1 MIIFISLIIGLFILV
16 SIAILFY
23 RKSLNIFYLLLLF
36 LGLFIVN
43 FFSGNDSLHL
53 IITFI
58 IVGASAGYTFRISKK
73 LVYFIFISSL
83 SLTLIFSFNHY
94 YLKNFKNTD
103 LLMNS
108 KEALLGLLNDN
119 NISDVEKKQIIQ
131 RMDETLDLV
140 KYVVPFAYFLNAFLL
155 SLAGLYFL
163 KYIFR
168 KLNINKTNKIIE
180 ENSHNIEL
188 IDGIE
193 RFKIKEYL
201 IFVYIA
207 GWFAVLLV
215 DRTKYNYIYITG
227 LNIALVLSCFYLIQA
242 FGIMKYMLA
251 KKNIPFSLLPAVIFA
266 FLFLGVEYFF
276 FIIIILSSIG
286 VIDFWVDFRKLQLE
300 TKKS

>member
-1 MIIFISLIIGLFILV
+1 
-16 SIAILFY
+16 
-23 RKSLNIFYLLLLF
+23 
-36 LGLFIVN
+36 
-43 FFSGNDSLHL
+43 
-53 IITFI
+53 
-58 IVGASAGYTFRISKK
+58 
-73 LVYFIFISSL
+73 
-83 SLTLIFSFNHY
+83 
-94 YLKNFKNTD
+94 
-103 LLMNS
+103 MNS
-108 KEALLGLLNDN
+108 KETLLGLLKEN
-119 NISDVEKKQIIQ
+119 NISDIEKKQIIQ

-140 KYVVPFAYFLNAFLL
+140 KYVVPFAYFLNAFFL

-168 KLNINKTNKIIE
+168 KLNINKIE
-180 ENSHNIEL
+180 ENNSNIAL

-207 GWFAVLLV
+207 GWFVVLLV
-215 DRTKYNYIYITG
+215 DRTKYDYIYITG
-227 LNIALVLSCFYLIQA
+227 LNVALVLSCFYLIQA

-266 FLFLGVEYFF
+266 FLFLGMEYFF
-276 FIIIILSSIG
+276 FILIILSSIG

>member
-1 MIIFISLIIGLFILV
+1 VIIFISLAVGLFILV
-16 SIAILFY
+16 GISILFY

-108 KEALLGLLNDN
+108 KETLLGLLKEN
-119 NISDVEKKQIIQ
+119 NISDIEKKQIIQ

-140 KYVVPFAYFLNAFLL
+140 KYVVPFAYFLNAFFL

-168 KLNINKTNKIIE
+168 KLNINKIE
-180 ENSHNIEL
+180 ENNSNIAL

-207 GWFAVLLV
+207 GWFVVLLV
-215 DRTKYNYIYITG
+215 DRTKYDYIYITG
-227 LNIALVLSCFYLIQA
+227 LNVALVLSCFYLIQA

-266 FLFLGVEYFF
+266 FLFLGMEYFF
-276 FIIIILSSIG
+276 FILIILSSIG

>member
-1 MIIFISLIIGLFILV
+1 VIIFISLAVGLFILV
-16 SIAILFY
+16 GISILFY

-108 KEALLGLLNDN
+108 KETLLGLLKEN
-119 NISDVEKKQIIQ
+119 NISDIEKKQIIQ

-140 KYVVPFAYFLNAFLL
+140 KYVVPFAYFLNAFFL

-168 KLNINKTNKIIE
+168 KLNINKIE
-180 ENSHNIEL
+180 ENNSNIAL

-207 GWFAVLLV
+207 GWFVVLLV
-215 DRTKYNYIYITG
+215 DRTKYDYIYITG
-227 LNIALVLSCFYLIQA
+227 LNVALVLSCFYLIQA

-251 KKNIPFSLLPAVIFA
+251 KKNIPFSLLPAAIFA
-266 FLFLGVEYFF
+266 FLFLGMEYFF
-276 FIIIILSSIG
+276 FILIILSSIG

>member
-1 MIIFISLIIGLFILV
+1 
-16 SIAILFY
+16 
-23 RKSLNIFYLLLLF
+23 
-36 LGLFIVN
+36 
-43 FFSGNDSLHL
+43 
-53 IITFI
+53 
-58 IVGASAGYTFRISKK
+58 
-73 LVYFIFISSL
+73 
-83 SLTLIFSFNHY
+83 
-94 YLKNFKNTD
+94 
-103 LLMNS
+103 MNS
-108 KEALLGLLNDN
+108 KESLLGLLKEN
-119 NISDVEKKQIIQ
+119 NISDIEKKQIIQ

-140 KYVVPFAYFLNAFLL
+140 KYVVPFAYFLNAFFL

-168 KLNINKTNKIIE
+168 KLNINKINKIE
-180 ENSHNIEL
+180 ENNSNISL

-207 GWFAVLLV
+207 GWFVVLLV

-227 LNIALVLSCFYLIQA
+227 LNIALILSCFYLIQA

-251 KKNIPFSLLPAVIFA
+251 KKNIPFSLLPAVIVA
-266 FLFLGVEYFF
+266 FLFLGMEYFF
-276 FIIIILSSIG
+276 FIVIILSSIG